1 LVRWR
6 KRLWVIKLILMIYH
20 KAVLLSECIEGL
32 NIKPNGIYVDVTFGG
47 GSHSREILKHLV
59 DGKLLAF
66 DRDDDV
72 LENIPN
78 DKKFKLIQTNYKNIK
93 RFLRLEGITKV
104 DGILADLGVSSHQF
118 DVAERGFSFRFD
130 SELDMRMNKSS
141 SLSARKVVNEYSE
154 EELSNL
160 FFEYGEIRISRKL
173 SKLIVLAREEKEIV
187 TTTDLLEILDGVV
200 PEKRRNQFL
209 SQVFQAIR
217 IEVNQEIESLKQMLI
232 DGVELLNIR
241 GRFVVLSY
249 HSLEDRLVKNLFK
262 RGSLAGEIKKDF
274 FGNILKEM
282 KEVNRKVIVASEEE
296 QKENNRS
303 RSAKLRIAEK
313 VEC

>member
-1 LVRWR
+1 
-6 KRLWVIKLILMIYH
+6 MTYH
-20 KAVLLSECIEGL
+20 KAVLLTECIEGL

-47 GSHSREILKHLV
+47 GGHSRGILKHLV
-59 DGKLLAF
+59 DGKLFAF

-72 LENIPN
+72 LENIPQ
-78 DKKFKLIQTNYKNIK
+78 DKNLKMIQTNYKNIK
-93 RFLRLEGITKV
+93 RFLRLEGVTKV

-118 DVAERGFSFRFD
+118 DVAERGFSFRFEA
-130 SELDMRMNKSS
+130 ELDMRMNKSS
-141 SLSARKVVNEYSE
+141 LLSARKVVNEYSE
-154 EELSNL
+154 EDLANL
-160 FFEYGEIRISRKL
+160 FFKYGEIRISRKVAE
-173 SKLIVLAREEKEIV
+173 LIVLAREEKEIV

-209 SQVFQAIR
+209 SQVFQSIR

-249 HSLEDRLVKNLFK
+249 HSLEDRLVKNIFK
-262 RGSLAGEIKKDF
+262 RGSFSGEIKKDF

-282 KEVNRKVIVASEEE
+282 KEVNRKVIVASEKE

>member
-1 LVRWR
+1 
-6 KRLWVIKLILMIYH
+6 MIYH

-93 RFLRLEGITKV
+93 RFLRLEGITKI

-118 DVAERGFSFRFD
+118 DVAERGFSFRFEA
-130 SELDMRMNKSS
+130 ELDMRMNTSA

-154 EELSNL
+154 EDLVNL
-160 FFEYGEIRISRKL
+160 FFKYGEIRISRKVAQ
-173 SKLIVLAREEKEIV
+173 LILLAREKKEIV

-200 PEKRRNQFL
+200 PEKKKNQFL
-209 SQVFQAIR
+209 SQVFQSIR

-232 DGVELLNIR
+232 DGVGLLNVG

-249 HSLEDRLVKNLFK
+249 HSLEDRLVKNIFK
-262 RGSLAGEIKKDF
+262 RGNLSGEIKKDF

-282 KEVNRKVIVASEEE
+282 REVNRKVIVATEKE

-303 RSAKLRIAEK
+303 RSSKLRIAEK

>member
-1 LVRWR
+1 
-6 KRLWVIKLILMIYH
+6 MTYH
-20 KAVLLSECIEGL
+20 KSVLLTECIEGL

-47 GSHSREILKHLV
+47 GGHSRGILKHLV
-59 DGKLLAF
+59 DGKLFAF

-78 DKKFKLIQTNYKNIK
+78 DKNLKLIQTNYKNIK
-93 RFLRLEGITKV
+93 RFLRLEGVTKV

-118 DVAERGFSFRFD
+118 DVAERGFSFRFE
-130 SELDMRMNKSS
+130 SELDMRMNKSAL
-141 SLSARKVVNEYSE
+141 LSARKVVNEYSE
-154 EELSNL
+154 EDLANL
-160 FFEYGEIRISRKL
+160 FFKYGEIRISRKVAE
-173 SKLIVLAREEKEIV
+173 LIVLAREEKEII
-187 TTTDLLEILDGVV
+187 TTTDLLEILDGIV
-200 PEKRRNQFL
+200 PEKKRNQFL

>member
-1 LVRWR
+1 
-6 KRLWVIKLILMIYH
+6 MTYH

-59 DGKLLAF
+59 DGKLFAF

-72 LENIPN
+72 LENIPS
-78 DKKFKLIQTNYKNIK
+78 DKNLKLIQTNYKNIK
-93 RFLRLEGITKV
+93 RFLRLEGVTKV

-130 SELDMRMNKSS
+130 AELDMRMNKSS
-141 SLSARKVVNEYSE
+141 LLSAREVVNKYSSE
-154 EELSNL
+154 DLANL
-160 FFEYGEIRISRKL
+160 FFEYGEIKISRKV

-187 TTTDLLEILDGVV
+187 TTTDLLEVLDGVV

-209 SQVFQAIR
+209 SQVFQSIR

-232 DGVELLNIR
+232 DGVDLLNIG

-262 RGSLAGEIKKDF
+262 KGNLLGEIEKDF

-282 KEVNRKVIVASEEE
+282 KEVNRKVIIASDNE

>member
-1 LVRWR
+1 
-6 KRLWVIKLILMIYH
+6 MTYH
-20 KAVLLSECIEGL
+20 KTVLLTECIEGL
-32 NIKPNGIYVDVTFGG
+32 NIQPNGIYVDVTFGG
-47 GSHSREILKHLV
+47 GGHSRGILKHLV
-59 DGKLLAF
+59 DGKLFAF

-72 LENIPN
+72 LENIPH
-78 DKKFKLIQTNYKNIK
+78 DKNLKLIQTNYKNIK
-93 RFLRLEGITKV
+93 RFLRLEGVTKV

-118 DVAERGFSFRFD
+118 DVAERGFSFRFEA
-130 SELDMRMNKSS
+130 ELDMRMNKSS
-141 SLSARKVVNEYSE
+141 LLSARKVVNEYSE
-154 EELSNL
+154 EDLANL
-160 FFEYGEIRISRKL
+160 FFKYGEIRISRKVAE
-173 SKLIVLAREEKEIV
+173 LIVLAREEKEIV

-232 DGVELLNIR
+232 DGVELLNIG

-249 HSLEDRLVKNLFK
+249 HSLEDRLVKNIFK
-262 RGSLAGEIKKDF
+262 RGSFSGEIKKDF

-282 KEVNRKVIVASEEE
+282 KEVNRKVIMASEKE

>member
-1 LVRWR
+1 
-6 KRLWVIKLILMIYH
+6 MTYH
-20 KAVLLSECIEGL
+20 KAVLLTECIEGL

-47 GSHSREILKHLV
+47 GGHSREILKHLV
-59 DGKLLAF
+59 DGKLFAF

-93 RFLRLEGITKV
+93 RFLRLEGITKI

-118 DVAERGFSFRFD
+118 DVAERGFSFRFEA
-130 SELDMRMNKSS
+130 ELDMRMNTSA

-154 EELSNL
+154 EDLVNL
-160 FFEYGEIRISRKL
+160 FFKYGEIRISRKVAQ
-173 SKLIVLAREEKEIV
+173 LILLAREKKEIV

-200 PEKRRNQFL
+200 PEKKKNQFL
-209 SQVFQAIR
+209 SQVFQSIR

-232 DGVELLNIR
+232 DGVGLLNVG

-249 HSLEDRLVKNLFK
+249 HSLEDRLVKNIFK
-262 RGSLAGEIKKDF
+262 RGNLSGEIKKDF

-282 KEVNRKVIVASEEE
+282 REVNRKVIVATEKE

-303 RSAKLRIAEK
+303 RSSKLRIAEK

>member
-1 LVRWR
+1 
-6 KRLWVIKLILMIYH
+6 MTYH
-20 KAVLLSECIEGL
+20 KAVLLTECIEGL
-32 NIKPNGIYVDVTFGG
+32 NIKPDGIYVDVTFGG
-47 GSHSREILKHLV
+47 GGHSREILKHLV
-59 DGKLLAF
+59 DGKLFAF

-93 RFLRLEGITKV
+93 RFLRLEGITKI

-118 DVAERGFSFRFD
+118 DVAERGFSFRFEA
-130 SELDMRMNKSS
+130 ELDMRMNTSA

-154 EELSNL
+154 EDLVNL
-160 FFEYGEIRISRKL
+160 FFKYGEIRISRKVAE
-173 SKLIVLAREEKEIV
+173 LIVLAREKKEIV

-200 PEKRRNQFL
+200 PEKKKNQFL
-209 SQVFQAIR
+209 SQVFQSIR
-217 IEVNQEIESLKQMLI
+217 IEVNQEIESLEQMLI
-232 DGVELLNIR
+232 DGVGLLNVG

-249 HSLEDRLVKNLFK
+249 HSLEDRLVKNIFK
-262 RGSLAGEIKKDF
+262 RGNLSGEIKKDF

-282 KEVNRKVIVASEEE
+282 REVNRKVIVASEKE

-303 RSAKLRIAEK
+303 RSSKLRIAEK

>member
-1 LVRWR
+1 
-6 KRLWVIKLILMIYH
+6 MTYH
-20 KAVLLSECIEGL
+20 KSVLLTECIEGL

-47 GSHSREILKHLV
+47 GGHSRGILKHLV
-59 DGKLLAF
+59 DGKLFAF

-78 DKKFKLIQTNYKNIK
+78 DKNLKLIQTNYKNIK
-93 RFLRLEGITKV
+93 RFLRLEGVTKV

-118 DVAERGFSFRFD
+118 DVAERGFSFRFE
-130 SELDMRMNKSS
+130 SELDMRMNKSAL
-141 SLSARKVVNEYSE
+141 LSARKVVNEYSE
-154 EELSNL
+154 EDLANL
-160 FFEYGEIRISRKL
+160 FFKYGEIRISRKVAE
-173 SKLIVLAREEKEIV
+173 LIVLAREEKEII
-187 TTTDLLEILDGVV
+187 TTTDLLEILDGIV
-200 PEKRRNQFL
+200 PEKKRNQFL

-262 RGSLAGEIKKDF
+262 RGSLSGEIKKDF
-274 FGNILKEM
+274 FGNILKEI
-282 KEVNRKVIVASEEE
+282 KEVNRKVIMASEEE

>member
-1 LVRWR
+1 
-6 KRLWVIKLILMIYH
+6 MTYH
-20 KAVLLSECIEGL
+20 KAVLLTECIEGL
-32 NIKPNGIYVDVTFGG
+32 NIKPDGIYVDVTFGG
-47 GSHSREILKHLV
+47 GGHSREILKHLV
-59 DGKLLAF
+59 DGKLFAF

-93 RFLRLEGITKV
+93 RFLRLEGITKI

-118 DVAERGFSFRFD
+118 DVAERGFSFRFEA
-130 SELDMRMNKSS
+130 ELDMRMNTSA

-154 EELSNL
+154 EDLVNL
-160 FFEYGEIRISRKL
+160 FFKYGEIRISRKVAQ
-173 SKLIVLAREEKEIV
+173 LILLAREKKEIV

-200 PEKRRNQFL
+200 PEKKKNQFL
-209 SQVFQAIR
+209 SQVFQSIR

-232 DGVELLNIR
+232 DGVGLLNVG

-249 HSLEDRLVKNLFK
+249 HSLEDRLVKNIFK
-262 RGSLAGEIKKDF
+262 RGNLSGEIKKDF

-282 KEVNRKVIVASEEE
+282 REVNRKVIVASEKE

-303 RSAKLRIAEK
+303 RSSKLRIAEK

>member
-1 LVRWR
+1 
-6 KRLWVIKLILMIYH
+6 MTYH
-20 KAVLLSECIEGL
+20 KSVLLTECIEGL

-47 GSHSREILKHLV
+47 GGHSRGILKHLV
-59 DGKLLAF
+59 DGKLFAF

-72 LENIPN
+72 LENIPH
-78 DKKFKLIQTNYKNIK
+78 DKNLKLIQTNYKNIK
-93 RFLRLEGITKV
+93 RFLRLEGVTKV

-118 DVAERGFSFRFD
+118 DVAERGFSFRFEA
-130 SELDMRMNKSS
+130 ELDMRMNKSS
-141 SLSARKVVNEYSE
+141 LLSARKVVNEYSE
-154 EELSNL
+154 EDLANL
-160 FFEYGEIRISRKL
+160 FFKYGEIRISRKVAE
-173 SKLIVLAREEKEIV
+173 LIVLAREEKEIV

-209 SQVFQAIR
+209 SQVFQSIR

>member
-1 LVRWR
+1 MV
-6 KRLWVIKLILMIYH
+6 YH
-20 KAVLLSECIEGL
+20 KSVLLKECIDGL

-47 GSHSREILKHLV
+47 GGHSVEILKHLV
-59 DGKLLAF
+59 DGKLFAF

-78 DKKFKLIQTNYKNIK
+78 DKNLKLIQTNYKNIK
-93 RFLRLEGITKV
+93 RFLRMEGVTKV

-118 DVAERGFSFRFD
+118 DVAERGFSFRFEA
-130 SELDMRMNKSS
+130 ELNMRMNTSAL
-141 SLSARKVVNEYSE
+141 LSARKVVNEYSE
-154 EELSNL
+154 EDLENL
-160 FFEYGEIRISRKL
+160 FFKYGEIRKSRKVAE
-173 SKLIVLAREEKEIV
+173 LIVLAREKKEIV

-200 PEKRRNQFL
+200 PEKKKNQFL
-209 SQVFQAIR
+209 SQVFQSIR
-217 IEVNQEIESLKQMLI
+217 IEVNEEIESLKQMLI
-232 DGVELLNIR
+232 DGVSLLNVG

-249 HSLEDRLVKNLFK
+249 HSLEDRLVKNIFK
-262 RGSLAGEIKKDF
+262 RGSLSGEMKKDF

-282 KEVNRKVIVASEEE
+282 KEVNRKVIVASEKE

>member
-1 LVRWR
+1 
-6 KRLWVIKLILMIYH
+6 MTYH
-20 KAVLLSECIEGL
+20 KAVLLTECIEGL

-47 GSHSREILKHLV
+47 GGHSREILKHLV
-59 DGKLLAF
+59 DGKLFAF

-78 DKKFKLIQTNYKNIK
+78 DKNLKLIQTNYKNIK
-93 RFLRLEGITKV
+93 RFLRLEGITKI

-118 DVAERGFSFRFD
+118 DVAERGFSFRFEA
-130 SELDMRMNKSS
+130 ELDMRMNTSA

-154 EELSNL
+154 EDLVNL
-160 FFEYGEIRISRKL
+160 FFKYGEIRISRKVAQ
-173 SKLIVLAREEKEIV
+173 LILLAREKKEIV

-200 PEKRRNQFL
+200 PEKKKNQFL
-209 SQVFQAIR
+209 SQVFQSIR

-232 DGVELLNIR
+232 DGVGLLNVG

-249 HSLEDRLVKNLFK
+249 HSLEDRLVKNIFK
-262 RGSLAGEIKKDF
+262 RGNLSGEIKKDF
-274 FGNILKEM
+274 FGNVLKEM
-282 KEVNRKVIVASEEE
+282 REVNRKVIVATEKE

-303 RSAKLRIAEK
+303 RSSKLRIAEK

>member
-1 LVRWR
+1 
-6 KRLWVIKLILMIYH
+6 MTYH
-20 KAVLLSECIEGL
+20 KAVLLTECIEGL

-47 GSHSREILKHLV
+47 GGHSIGILKHLV
-59 DGKLLAF
+59 DGKLFAF

-78 DKKFKLIQTNYKNIK
+78 DKNLKLIQTNYKNIK
-93 RFLRLEGITKV
+93 RFLRSEGVAKV

-118 DVAERGFSFRFD
+118 DVAERGFSFRFE
-130 SELDMRMNKSS
+130 SELDMRMNKSAL
-141 SLSARKVVNEYSE
+141 LSARKVVNEYSE
-154 EELSNL
+154 EDLANL
-160 FFEYGEIRISRKL
+160 FFKYGEIRISRKVAE
-173 SKLIVLAREEKEIV
+173 LIVSAREEKEIV

-209 SQVFQAIR
+209 SQVFQSIR

-232 DGVELLNIR
+232 DGVELLNIG

-249 HSLEDRLVKNLFK
+249 HSLEDRLVKNIFK
-262 RGSLAGEIKKDF
+262 RGSISGEIKKDF

-282 KEVNRKVIVASEEE
+282 KEVNRKVIVASEKE

>member
-1 LVRWR
+1 
-6 KRLWVIKLILMIYH
+6 MTYH
-20 KAVLLSECIEGL
+20 KAVLLTECIEGL

-118 DVAERGFSFRFD
+118 DVAERGFSFRFEA
-130 SELDMRMNKSS
+130 ELDMRMNTSAL
-141 SLSARKVVNEYSE
+141 LSARKVVNEYSE
-154 EELSNL
+154 EDLVNL
-160 FFEYGEIRISRKL
+160 FFKYGEIRISRKVAE
-173 SKLIVLAREEKEIV
+173 LIVLAREKKEIV

-200 PEKRRNQFL
+200 PEKKKNQFL
-209 SQVFQAIR
+209 SQVFQSIR

-232 DGVELLNIR
+232 DGVGLLNVG

-249 HSLEDRLVKNLFK
+249 HSLEDRLVKNIFK
-262 RGSLAGEIKKDF
+262 RGNLSGEIKKDF
-274 FGNILKEM
+274 FGNISKEM
-282 KEVNRKVIVASEEE
+282 KEVNRKVIIASEKE

-303 RSAKLRIAEK
+303 RSAKLRVAEK

>member
-1 LVRWR
+1 
-6 KRLWVIKLILMIYH
+6 MTYH
-20 KAVLLSECIEGL
+20 KAVLLTECIEGL

-47 GSHSREILKHLV
+47 GGHSREILKHLV
-59 DGKLLAF
+59 DGKLFAF

-72 LENIPN
+72 VENIPN

-93 RFLRLEGITKV
+93 KFLRLEGITKI

-118 DVAERGFSFRFD
+118 DVAERGFSFRFEA
-130 SELDMRMNKSS
+130 ELDMRMNTSA

-154 EELSNL
+154 EDLVNL
-160 FFEYGEIRISRKL
+160 FFKYGEIRISRKVAE
-173 SKLIVLAREEKEIV
+173 LIVLAREKKEIV

-200 PEKRRNQFL
+200 PEKKKNQFL
-209 SQVFQAIR
+209 SQVFQSIR

-232 DGVELLNIR
+232 DGVGLLNVG

-249 HSLEDRLVKNLFK
+249 HSLEDRLVKNIFK
-262 RGSLAGEIKKDF
+262 RGNLSGEIKKDF

-282 KEVNRKVIVASEEE
+282 REVNRKVIVATEKE

-303 RSAKLRIAEK
+303 RSSKLRIAEK

>member
-1 LVRWR
+1 
-6 KRLWVIKLILMIYH
+6 MTYH
-20 KAVLLSECIEGL
+20 KSVLLTECIEGL

-47 GSHSREILKHLV
+47 GGHSRGILKHLV
-59 DGKLLAF
+59 DGKLFAF

-72 LENIPN
+72 LENIPQ
-78 DKKFKLIQTNYKNIK
+78 DKNLKMTQTNYKNIK
-93 RFLRLEGITKV
+93 RFLRLEGVTKV

-118 DVAERGFSFRFD
+118 DVAERGFSFRFEA
-130 SELDMRMNKSS
+130 ELDMRMNKSS
-141 SLSARKVVNEYSE
+141 LLSARKVVNEYSE
-154 EELSNL
+154 EDLANL
-160 FFEYGEIRISRKL
+160 FFKYGEIRISRKVAE
-173 SKLIVLAREEKEIV
+173 LIVLAREEKEIV

-232 DGVELLNIR
+232 DGVELLNIG

-249 HSLEDRLVKNLFK
+249 HSLEDRLVKNIFK
-262 RGSLAGEIKKDF
+262 RGSFSGEIKKDF

-282 KEVNRKVIVASEEE
+282 KEVNRKVIVPSEKE

>member
-1 LVRWR
+1 
-6 KRLWVIKLILMIYH
+6 MTYH
-20 KAVLLSECIEGL
+20 KAVLLTECIEGL

-47 GSHSREILKHLV
+47 GGHSREILKHLV
-59 DGKLLAF
+59 DGKLFAF

-78 DKKFKLIQTNYKNIK
+78 DKNLKLIQTNYKNIK
-93 RFLRLEGITKV
+93 RFLRLEGITKI

-118 DVAERGFSFRFD
+118 DVAERGFSFRFEA
-130 SELDMRMNKSS
+130 ELDMRMNTSA

-154 EELSNL
+154 EDLVNL
-160 FFEYGEIRISRKL
+160 FFKYGEIRISRKVAQ
-173 SKLIVLAREEKEIV
+173 LILLAREKKEIV

-200 PEKRRNQFL
+200 PEKKKNQFL
-209 SQVFQAIR
+209 SQVFQSIR

-232 DGVELLNIR
+232 DGVGLLNVG

-249 HSLEDRLVKNLFK
+249 HSLEDRLVKNIFK
-262 RGSLAGEIKKDF
+262 RGNLSGEIKKDF

-282 KEVNRKVIVASEEE
+282 REVNRKVIVATEKE

-303 RSAKLRIAEK
+303 RSSKLRIAEK